1 MHCLNGVIFR
11 CYKFYHF
18 DVFPCFFLS
27 LFYVLFVI
35 WSFFLLYANYVTSLN
50 VQILLHDILSCSE
63 ICFGVRYMSLW
74 FEMYTI
80 WETGKRRRHSFTFIL
95 YITFGLEF
103 CILCFFGNCKSVP
116 YNNFDFQKLKCSSLS
131 GKTFWLVQWNTSIEE
146 YVNVDSEVLSCQ
158 FWKKI
163 DSKLKSER
171 VTGLGG

>member
-11 CYKFYHF
+11 ICYKFYHF

-50 VQILLHDILSCSE
+50 VQILLHNILSCSE
-63 ICFGVRYMSLW
+63 ICFGVGYMSLW

-95 YITFGLEF
+95 CITFGLRF

-116 YNNFDFQKLKCSSLS
+116 YNNFDFQKLKFQVLQIKHFDLYSATHLLKNMWMLIQRFYHVNF
-131 GKTFWLVQWNTSIEE
+131 GKNRL
-146 YVNVDSEVLSCQ
+146 
-158 FWKKI
+158 KI
-163 DSKLKSER
+163 K
-171 VTGLGG
+171 